1 MESALASGFATA
13 DLHHPWGRHPAPGTR
28 PYQSVVNRN
37 KANLEVAKAQLEKD
51 RATLTYAQQIYDCDA
66 RVAASINS
74 IKDSDTNDAPPSPHV
89 EEGGIARHH
98 TPGNIRRNTPSWR
111 MKW

>member
-1 MESALASGFATA
+1 M
-13 DLHHPWGRHPAPGTR
+13 
-28 PYQSVVNRN
+28 VNRN
-37 KANLEVAKAQLEKD
+37 KANLDVAKAQLEKD
-51 RATLTYAQQIYDCDA
+51 KATLTWAQQIYDCDA
-66 RVAASINS
+66 RLAASIDS
-74 IKDSDTNDAPPSPHV
+74 IEDSDTSVAPPSPQV